1 MNIIFFSGK
10 GFLIGVENQVK
21 QKVWADWEMW
31 FVNKSNGNEI
41 KNERIQLPRDLKMI
55 RKTFSN
61 WNCLNPLSQ
70 EDGNDVKGS
79 YYWQKKAQPNSA
91 SETIEKASK
100 LLFIFGKYQNV
111 IHILI
116 LILTKMKYFEKY
128 TDKSQL

>member
-1 MNIIFFSGK
+1 
-10 GFLIGVENQVK
+10 
-21 QKVWADWEMW
+21 MW

-41 KNERIQLPRDLKMI
+41 KNERIPLPGDLEMI